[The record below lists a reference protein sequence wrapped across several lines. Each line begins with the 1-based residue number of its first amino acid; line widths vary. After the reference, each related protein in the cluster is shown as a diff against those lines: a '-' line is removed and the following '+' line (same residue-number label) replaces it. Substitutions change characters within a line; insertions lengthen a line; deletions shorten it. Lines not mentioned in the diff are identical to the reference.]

1 MLWPD
6 CAGSKVAAT
15 CRFGKS
21 PLEMTESIGRS
32 DCQGMWLNCCR
43 VEVGVPLGGGAV
55 GGEAVWSDTRIG

>member
-21 PLEMTESIGRS
+21 PLEMAESIGRS

-43 VEVGVPLGGGAV
+43 VEVGVPLGGELWV
-55 GGEAVWSDTRIG
+55 GRLCGLIPE